1 LTEAREVL
9 SQVVEPERRVLAM
22 TQLPQEL
29 RDIIKGTIDGLTSF
43 VESECVPVEQKY
55 REILENEA
63 KLFGEDGRLVPEIL
77 EARNEIRKKSAKA
90 GYWSMFAPQSIGGD
104 ELPAVVAVYVLEAL
118 NRKYGAGHLM
128 ITFANGFLGT
138 PLIGGFVD
146 GPSHLFAQ
154 ANETIKTDIVPHLM
168 SGEKTTCFG
177 ATEPDAGSDLW
188 SLKTRARK
196 EGDEWVLNGTKQW
209 ITNSPYADYAV
220 VFAVTNE
227 EKYAKR
233 NMFDSGITTF
243 IVDTKQPGVD
253 TNTVFPIMGH
263 VSSDCGNV
271 IMEDVKVK
279 DEYILGNID
288 QGLIAAMGG
297 ISEGRLGI
305 ASAMV
310 GLAEWALDMSIQYA
324 KERVT
329 FGRPLA
335 DRQAIQWMLADSA
348 IEIFNSKY
356 ATLRTAELV
365 DEYPKTGRLPIKEIS
380 IAKCYAVDMCQAVCD
395 RAIQIHG
402 GMGLSSELGLEEA
415 FRIARTLRIPDG
427 TTEMQKRTIAGQLL
441 RGDTVF

>member
-1 LTEAREVL
+1 
-9 SQVVEPERRVLAM
+9 M
-22 TQLPQEL
+22 TQLPEEL
-29 RDIIKGTIDGLTSF
+29 RDIVKGTIDGLLSF
-43 VESECVPVEQKY
+43 IESECVPVEQQY

-63 KLFGEDGRLVPEIL
+63 KLFGEDGRLVPEIR
-77 EARNEIRKKSAKA
+77 EARDEIRKKSAKA
-90 GYWSMFAPQSIGGD
+90 GYWAMFAPQNIGGD
-104 ELPAVVAVYVLEAL
+104 ELPAIVSVYLLEAV

-128 ITFANGFLGT
+128 VTFANAFLTT
-138 PLIGGFVD
+138 PLVGGCVD
-146 GPSHLFAQ
+146 GPSHMFAQ
-154 ANETIKTDIVPHLM
+154 ANETIKTESVPHLM
-168 SGEKTTCFG
+168 AGEKTTCFG

-188 SLKTRARK
+188 NLKTRARK
-196 EGDEWVLNGTKQW
+196 VGDEWVINGTKQW
-209 ITNSPYADYAV
+209 ITNSPYADYAI

-233 NMFDSGITTF
+233 NMFDSGVTAF
-243 IVDTKQPGVD
+243 IFDTSQPGVD
-253 TNTVFPIMGH
+253 NNTIFPIMGH

-279 DEYILGNID
+279 EEYILG
-288 QGLIAAMGG
+288 
-297 ISEGRLGI
+297 I
-305 ASAMV
+305 ASSMV

-365 DEYPKTGRLPIKEIS
+365 DEYPKTGRVPIKEIS

-402 GMGLSSELGLEEA
+402 GMGLSSEMGLEEA

-427 TTEMQKRTIAGQLL
+427 TSEMQRRTIAGQLL

>member
-1 LTEAREVL
+1 MPDV
-9 SQVVEPERRVLAM
+9 PE
-22 TQLPQEL
+22 EL
-29 RDIIKGTIDGLTSF
+29 RDIVKGTIDGLTSF
-43 VESECVPVEQKY
+43 IESECVPVEQQY

-63 KLFGEDGRLVPEIL
+63 KLFGDDGRLVPEIR
-77 EARNEIRKKSAKA
+77 EARDEIRRRSAKA
-90 GYWSMFAPQSIGGD
+90 GYWAMFAPASIGGD
-104 ELPAVVAVYVLEAL
+104 ELPMLASVYILEAL
-118 NRKYGAGHLM
+118 YRKYGAGHLM
-128 ITFANGFLGT
+128 IGFSNGFLTT
-138 PLIGGFVD
+138 PLVGSFVD
-146 GPSHLFAQ
+146 GPSHMFAQ
-154 ANETIKTDIVPHLM
+154 ASEAIKTEVVPSLM
-168 SGEKTTCFG
+168 AGEKTTCFG

-188 SLKTRARK
+188 NLKTKARK
-196 EGDEWVLNGTKQW
+196 VDDGWVLNGTKQW
-209 ITNSPYADYAV
+209 TTNSPYAEYAII
-220 VFAVTNE
+220 FAVTND
-227 EKYAKR
+227 EKYAKH
-233 NMFDSGITTF
+233 NIFDSGITTF

-253 TNTVFPIMGH
+253 NNTIFPIMGH
-263 VSSDCGNV
+263 VSSDCGNI

-279 DEYILGNID
+279 EEYVLGNVD
-288 QGLIAAMGG
+288 QGLIAALAG

-324 KERVT
+324 KDRVT
-329 FGRPLA
+329 FGRRLA

-348 IEIFNSKY
+348 IEIFHAKY

-365 DEYPKTGRLPIKEIS
+365 DEYPKTGRVPIKEIS

-427 TTEMQKRTIAGQLL
+427 TSEMQRRTIAGQLL

>member
-1 LTEAREVL
+1 
-9 SQVVEPERRVLAM
+9 M
-22 TQLPQEL
+22 TQAPEEL
-29 RDIIKGTIDGLTSF
+29 RDIIKGTIDGLLSF
-43 VESECVPVEQKY
+43 AESECIPVEQRY

-63 KLFGEDGRLVPEIL
+63 KLFGEDKRLIPEIR
-77 EARNEIRKKSAKA
+77 EARDEIRRRSAKA
-90 GYWSMFAPQSIGGD
+90 GYWAMFAPESIGGD
-104 ELPAVVAVYVLEAL
+104 DLPGVVGVHLLENL

-138 PLIGGFVD
+138 PLVGGFVD
-146 GPSHLFAQ
+146 GPSHMFTQ

-168 SGEKTTCFG
+168 AGEKTTCFG

-188 SLKTRARK
+188 NLKTRARK
-196 EGDEWVLNGTKQW
+196 DGDEWVINGTKQW
-209 ITNSPYADYAV
+209 ITNSPYADYAI
-220 VFAVTNE
+220 VFAITNE

-243 IVDTKQPGVD
+243 IIDTKQPGVD
-253 TNTVFPIMGH
+253 TNTIFPIMGH
-263 VSSDCGNV
+263 VSSDCGSV
-271 IMEDVKVK
+271 IMEDVRVK
-279 DEYILGNID
+279 DEYILGNLD
-288 QGLIAAMGG
+288 QGLITAMAG
-297 ISEGRLGI
+297 ISEGRLSI
-305 ASAMV
+305 ASSMV

-324 KERVT
+324 KERQT

-348 IEIFNSKY
+348 IEIFNAKY

-365 DEYPKTGRLPIKEIS
+365 QEYPTTGRLPVKEIS
-380 IAKCYAVDMCQAVCD
+380 IAKAYAVEMCQAVCD

-402 GMGLSSELGLEEA
+402 GMGLSNELHLEEA

-427 TTEMQKRTIAGQLL
+427 TSEVQRRTIAGQLL